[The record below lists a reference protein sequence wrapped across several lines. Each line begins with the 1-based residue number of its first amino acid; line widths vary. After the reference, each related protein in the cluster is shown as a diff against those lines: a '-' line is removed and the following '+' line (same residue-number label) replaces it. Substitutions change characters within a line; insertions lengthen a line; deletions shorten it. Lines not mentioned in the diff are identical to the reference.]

1 MAMITLR
8 GAAEQALTPMI
19 ASFKKPSVIIEESDP
34 SLHLHQRSTSSHIFK
49 LNDNIRERTPM
60 SKPRM
65 FDSTRSISLD
75 EWTMYIDDGNIT
87 DMEQSTNTNNNTNN
101 NNSHNK
107 DDSTPIPTAFN
118 ALKMSSKAR
127 SFDSNRSLLRGP
139 QLKKR
144 VSFAS
149 TTLESPLFVPN
160 ASSRRSS
167 FVDGTDIKWD
177 DINKK
182 PTPIDVSNN
191 IYVQNKVSN
200 KSKYLLSP
208 PDKDPTPIGRKNT
221 DSPMSPLEQFFL
233 DTFSGDDKLSQ
244 KNYSIQLNDDNSN
257 NTIRYKNNNIRN
269 NANNTNDNDINGSI
283 HSNNIFTFTNIPNDD
298 DDDFIKQGTFDDF
311 TNFMENIF
319 KTNSVGSQNETELMQ
334 TLRKPMFQN
343 DPSTNSQ
350 GSSMKVFDILQS
362 ASNIN
367 ANNPDHI
374 TSPIET
380 DVKVNENDIIPEE
393 NISLLPAKNENENKN
408 KNTKK

>member
-1 MAMITLR
+1 LKKINQHKDQALTLLQEEEKYLTETKLSLEFQNTQLNKQYSDLYVENKMLHENNVKILKELSEEKTQNEVQIKQLQEAIEGLKQKYEESEQKSKTLAIESEVMLRENQQLKRDQDKLKIENQNLQKKWKQATMAMITLR

-200 KSKYLLSP
+200 KSKYL
-208 PDKDPTPIGRKNT
+208 
-221 DSPMSPLEQFFL
+221 
-233 DTFSGDDKLSQ
+233 
-244 KNYSIQLNDDNSN
+244 
-257 NTIRYKNNNIRN
+257 
-269 NANNTNDNDINGSI
+269 
-283 HSNNIFTFTNIPNDD
+283 
-298 DDDFIKQGTFDDF
+298 
-311 TNFMENIF
+311 
-319 KTNSVGSQNETELMQ
+319 
-334 TLRKPMFQN
+334 
-343 DPSTNSQ
+343 
-350 GSSMKVFDILQS
+350 
-362 ASNIN
+362 
-367 ANNPDHI
+367 
-374 TSPIET
+374 
-380 DVKVNENDIIPEE
+380 
-393 NISLLPAKNENENKN
+393 
-408 KNTKK
+408 